1 MEMNILITSAGQRVS
16 LVRAFQ
22 KELKALYPEAKVFTV
37 DMQPE
42 LSAACNVS
50 DKYFRVDRVTAP
62 NYIADLLQ
70 LCRNE
75 NIKMI
80 IPTIDTELKVLSE
93 NIEQFRDAGIH
104 CIVSDNKFV
113 NACRDKR
120 LINEFFI
127 NHGIEIPKAI
137 DKNNPTFPLFIKPYD
152 GSLSVD
158 TYLIKSKEELTEYH
172 LTNPKLM
179 FMEYMGKEEYD
190 EYTVDMYY
198 GKDHKV
204 KCIVPRK
211 RIWVRAGEINK
222 GLTCKNFIVELL
234 KEKLTYIEGAVGCLT
249 TQVFASKEGPKVR
262 GIEINPRFGGG
273 YPLSY
278 RAGANYPA
286 YLIKEYYNNDSLSY
300 MENWEDR
307 LLMLRYDDEVLV
319 HDYKSV

>member
-1 MEMNILITSAGQRVS
+1 MMNILITSAGQRVS

-50 DKYFRVDRVTAP
+50 DGYFKVVRVTAP
-62 NYIADLLQ
+62 NYIQDLLQ
-70 LCRNE
+70 LCAAQ
-75 NIKMI
+75 NIRMI

-93 NIEQFRDAGIH
+93 NIELFRKENIH
-104 CIVSDNKFV
+104 CIVSSKDFV
-113 NACRDKR
+113 YACRDKR
-120 LINEFFI
+120 QINEFFVQ
-127 NHGIEIPKAI
+127 HGIEIPRTI
-137 DKNNPTFPLFIKPYD
+137 DKDAPTFPLFIKPYD

-158 TYLIKSKEELTEYH
+158 TFLINKKEELTEYH

-179 FMEYMGKEEYD
+179 FMEYLGKDAYEEF
-190 EYTVDMYY
+190 TVDMYY
-198 GKDHKV
+198 GKDHQV

-222 GLTCKNFIVELL
+222 GLTCKNFIVDML
-234 KEKLTYIEGAVGCLT
+234 KEKLGFIDGAIGCLT
-249 TQVFASKEGPKVR
+249 TQVFASKTAQVIK

-286 YLIKEYYNNDSLSY
+286 WLIKEYFLQEAISY
-300 MENWEDR
+300 TDNWEDR

-319 HDYKSV
+319 HDYKN